1 MNKCEFCGGRQ
12 FLTKAHRHKRYIYKT
27 KPDML
32 KDEKQV
38 ITLCAG
44 GSRFIKTMGG
54 CHTFFDTHTY
64 LLDALFLKLRG
75 DDNIDE

>member
-1 MNKCEFCGGRQ
+1 
-12 FLTKAHRHKRYIYKT
+12 
-27 KPDML
+27 
-32 KDEKQV
+32 
-38 ITLCAG
+38 
-44 GSRFIKTMGG
+44 MGG